1 MTDPSAPGNGPARF
15 PPFAVT
21 VDIVVFALRDGRF
34 EILLIERARAPYQG
48 CWALPGGFK
57 EPDETLE
64 AAALREL
71 AEETNATPESGVT
84 QFGAYGDPGRDPRTN
99 VVTIAFV
106 ALLRDVASIR
116 AGDDARH
123 AALHAV
129 ADVLS
134 GRLSMAFDHRRI
146 VTDAVE
152 FLRRDVAA
160 SDRLTPRVR
169 SRFARAELVGAFEA
183 LDRALAG
190 LASP

>member
-99 VVTIAFV
+99 VVTVAFV
-106 ALLRDVASIR
+106 ALLREVAPIR
-116 AGDDARH
+116 AGDDAKR